1 MTRTEAIA
9 IINKKL
15 ADLDDEAVLTVADI
29 VQDMDTAST
38 LPRKLTARELELIEQ
53 SKADFRE
60 GRTYSIDE
68 ARARSDA
75 FLQSLR
81 AKYPT
86 AP

>member
-9 IINKKL
+9 IINAKL
-15 ADLDDEAVLTVADI
+15 PSLADEAVMTVAGI
-29 VQDMDTAST
+29 VQELDAAPTVRRFSE
-38 LPRKLTARELELIEQ
+38 RERELIEQ

-60 GRTYSIDE
+60 GRSYSIEE

-75 FLQSLR
+75 FLKSLR

>member
-29 VQDMDTAST
+29 VQDLDTAST
-38 LPRKLTARELELIEQ
+38 LPRKLTARELEMIEQ

-60 GRTYSIDE
+60 GRTYSLDE

>member
-29 VQDMDTAST
+29 VQDLDTAST
-38 LPRKLTARELELIEQ
+38 LPRKLTACELEMIEQ

-60 GRTYSIDE
+60 GRTYSVDE
-68 ARARSDA
+68 ARTRSDA

>member
-1 MTRTEAIA
+1 M
-9 IINKKL
+9 
-15 ADLDDEAVLTVADI
+15 TVADI

-38 LPRKLTARELELIEQ
+38 LPRKLTARELEMIEQ

-60 GRTYSIDE
+60 GRTNSLDE

>member
-38 LPRKLTARELELIEQ
+38 LPRKLTVRELEMIEQ

-60 GRTYSIDE
+60 GRTYSVDE

>member
-9 IINKKL
+9 IINKRL

>member
-29 VQDMDTAST
+29 VQDLDTAST
-38 LPRKLTARELELIEQ
+38 LPRKLTARELEMIEQ